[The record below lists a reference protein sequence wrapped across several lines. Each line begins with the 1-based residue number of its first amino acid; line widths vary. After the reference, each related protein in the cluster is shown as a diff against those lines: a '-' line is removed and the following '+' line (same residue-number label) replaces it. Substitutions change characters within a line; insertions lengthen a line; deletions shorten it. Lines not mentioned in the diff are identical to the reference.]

1 MQMIKSLASFV
12 LIFAVTMISS
22 VGFAKNDKAK
32 GNANRN
38 MNKQTESVAKDIVNL
53 INPDVTS
60 REMRRYLDGYNV
72 STANALPP
80 GIAKN
85 LARGKP
91 LPPGIAKKSFP
102 QSEYNDLPHYDGYE
116 WVRAGT
122 SMILVDAASRV
133 IAKVL
138 ERVFD

>member
-1 MQMIKSLASFV
+1 MKISLSIPILILAIV
-12 LIFAVTMISS
+12 LSGPVA
-22 VGFAKNDKAK
+22 FAKNDKAK
-32 GNANRN
+32 GKGNKNKH
-38 MNKQTESVAKDIVNL
+38 KQTETIINDIASL
-53 INPDVTS
+53 INPDITS
-60 REMRRYLDGYNV
+60 REMRKYLEGYNV
-72 STANALPP
+72 SRAKALPP

-102 QSEYNDLPHYDGYE
+102 RNQYKDLPHYDGYE

-122 SMILVDAASRV
+122 SMILVGVASKV

>member
-1 MQMIKSLASFV
+1 MKRSLTILV
-12 LIFAVTMISS
+12 LIFAVMLNSS

-32 GNANRN
+32 GKTNKNKS
-38 MNKQTESVAKDIVNL
+38 KQTEFIAKDIANL

-60 REMRRYLDGYNV
+60 REMRRYLEGYSV
-72 STANALPP
+72 STAKALPP

-102 QSEYNDLPHYDGYE
+102 RSQYKDLPHYDGYE

-122 SMILVDAASRV
+122 SMILVGVASRV

-138 ERVFD
+138 DKVFD